1 MKKRQILLRVF
12 FFLLIITAIRLGWMA
27 LFQGPEERPLSHGQL
42 DLREQPLSANRLLNL
57 DGEWLFYPNK
67 LLHGPEAAASPTS
80 GEFLAVPGNWRTQ
93 KQMGDGGDA
102 RGYGS
107 YRLRVLIDP
116 ALRQTYGIQLS
127 NVYAASE
134 VYVNGKLIAHAGQV
148 AADKSRYSPRNV
160 PYRATF
166 HPQQEE
172 VDIVIQ
178 VANFTYP
185 TKGGIIKSVKFGTA
199 EALER
204 SHWTNVMIQWT
215 VIVLLFLHAI
225 FAFILFFIGD
235 RQRVLIYFA
244 VLILL
249 TVFMSL
255 LDDERLLLLWLP
267 ALSEWRSRLVLLA
280 LQGSALSL
288 LFFIDRLLPQYALTQ
303 ATKGFTVLNA
313 LALPLILFA
322 PLEIVTSGPGVLI
335 NTFLNFGPFLVC
347 WMVTLRAA
355 SAGED
360 DTVYLLLSATSVS
373 ANMIWAMF
381 KSMVWLN
388 LNFYPIDLVITFLAF
403 VTFWFKRHFRMA
415 AKTEVLAT
423 RLQLA
428 DKRKD
433 EFLAITSHELRNPLH
448 AMLNIAQTIKR
459 HDSVMPK
466 RDAERIELLLNIGRR
481 MSFLLNDLLDLK
493 RLKEGVRLNPERV
506 LLQAAAA
513 GVMDMLAHTVEGKPV
528 RIIQAIP
535 ADFPPVYADENRVV
549 QIFFNLIHNA
559 AKFTPE
565 GSITIKAVAEPP
577 FIRVYVEDTG
587 IGIDAESLASIF
599 EPYKQSESAQTI
611 SSGGFGLGLSI
622 CKQLVELQGGEI
634 QVQSTLGQGSV
645 FSFTLY
651 SYAPVEE
658 AQLGLRPAAILQSD
672 TDDDELAYASLP
684 ERTSA
689 SEAREPG
696 MESPEESA
704 SHSEDRIHV
713 LIVDDDPINLNIIC
727 DILQDDASSATR
739 ATSGEQALRLLQ
751 TREWDLVVADVMMPQ
766 MSGYELTRAIRERF
780 TVSELPV
787 LLLTARTRTE
797 DIMAGFHAGANDY
810 VAKPVDAFE
819 LQTRVKALAGLK
831 RAVRKQLQ
839 TEMAC
844 LQAQI
849 EPHFLFN
856 TLNSISALGEI
867 DVARMTVLIDTFG
880 HYLQSS
886 FSFHNLNR
894 LVPLDQE
901 LDIVRSYLYIE
912 QERFGDR
919 LTVQWALDEG
929 ATPFLPPLT
938 IQPLVENAVRHGILS
953 SQKGGY
959 VQIRVQKVPDGYE
972 IAVADNGIGIDEE
985 TLQQLLLDQKRQGG
999 IGLRNT
1005 DRRLKQI
1012 YGQGLHIASRHGQG
1026 TTVSFVIPSLSAAR
1040 PNPL

>member
-1 MKKRQILLRVF
+1 MKKRQILLRVLL
-12 FFLLIITAIRLGWMA
+12 FLLIITAIRLGWMA
-27 LFQGPEERPLSHGQL
+27 LFQGPEQRPLSQGLL
-42 DLREQPLSANRLLNL
+42 DLRDQPLSQNRLLNL

-67 LLHGPEAAASPTS
+67 LLLGPEAVSSPAS

-93 KQMGDGGDA
+93 NQIASSDA
-102 RGYGS
+102 RGFGS
-107 YRLRVLIDP
+107 YRLRVLVDP
-116 ALRQTYGIQLS
+116 TLHQTYAIQVN

-134 VYVNGKLIAHAGQV
+134 VYINGKLIAHAGQV
-148 AADKSRYSPRNV
+148 AADQSHYSPRNV
-160 PYRATF
+160 PYRAVF
-166 HPQQEE
+166 HPDKQEI
-172 VDIVIQ
+172 DIVIQ

-185 TKGGIIKSVKFGTA
+185 TKGGIIKSIKFGTVA
-199 EALER
+199 ALER
-204 SHWTNVMIQWT
+204 MHWTNIMVQWT
-215 VIVLLFLHAI
+215 VIVVLLLHAV

-255 LDDERLLLLWLP
+255 LDDERLLLLWMP
-267 ALSEWRSRLVLLA
+267 SLSEWRSRLVLLA

-288 LFFIDRLLPQYALTQ
+288 LLFIDRLLPRYAFTQ
-303 ATKGFTVLNA
+303 LSKVFAVLNV
-313 LALPLILFA
+313 LVLPVILFA
-322 PLEIVTSGPGVLI
+322 PLDLITSGPAMLV

-360 DTVYLLLSATSVS
+360 DTVYLLLSATSLS
-373 ANMIWAMF
+373 ANMIWSLL

-388 LNFYPIDLVITFLAF
+388 LNFYPIDMIITFLAF

-415 AKTEVLAT
+415 AKTELLAT

-448 AMLNIAQTIKR
+448 AMLNIAQTVKR
-459 HDSVMPK
+459 SEDVMPK
-466 RDAERIELLLNIGRR
+466 KDAERIELLLNIGRR

-506 LLQAAAA
+506 VLQAAAE

-528 RIIQAIP
+528 QMIQAIP

-549 QIFFNLIHNA
+549 QILFNLLHNA

-565 GSITIKAVAEPP
+565 GSITIKAVLEPP
-577 FIRVYVEDTG
+577 FIRVLVEDTG
-587 IGIDAESLASIF
+587 IGIDDESLASIF

-611 SSGGFGLGLSI
+611 SRGGFGLGLSI

-658 AQLGLRPAAILQSD
+658 AQLGLKPAVIREAETDLDESTYANLTKFLPLVEQTDQPETETEWESELRPH
-672 TDDDELAYASLP
+672 
-684 ERTSA
+684 
-689 SEAREPG
+689 
-696 MESPEESA
+696 EE
-704 SHSEDRIHV
+704 DLIHV
-713 LIVDDDPINLNIIC
+713 LIVDDDPINLTIIR
-727 DILQDDASSATR
+727 DILQDDTSSTML
-739 ATSGEQALRLLQ
+739 ATSGAQALTLLQ
-751 TREWDLVVADVMMPQ
+751 AREWDLVVADVMMPL

-819 LQTRVKALAGLK
+819 LRTRVKALAGLK

-912 QERFGDR
+912 QERFGER
-919 LTVQWALDEG
+919 LTVEWALDEA

-938 IQPLVENAVRHGILS
+938 IQPLVENAVRHGILTLP
-953 SQKGGY
+953 QGGY
-959 VQIRVQKVPDGYE
+959 VRIGVHQIPNGYE
-972 IAVADNGIGIDEE
+972 IAVSDNGIGMDVE
-985 TLQQLLLDQKRQGG
+985 TAEQLLSDQKRQGG

-1012 YGQGLHIASRHGQG
+1012 YGQGLRIVSEPDQG
-1026 TTVSFVIPSLSAAR
+1026 TTVSFVIPLFTDG
-1040 PNPL
+1040 

>member
-1 MKKRQILLRVF
+1 MKKRQILLRVLL
-12 FFLLIITAIRLGWMA
+12 FLLLITAIRMCWLSI
-27 LFQGPEERPLSHGQL
+27 FQGPEQRPLSQGLL
-42 DLREQPLSANRLLNL
+42 DLRDQPLPDNRLLNL
-57 DGEWLFYPNK
+57 DGKWLFYPNK
-67 LLHGPEAAASPTS
+67 LLHGPEAASSPAS
-80 GEFLAVPGNWRTQ
+80 GEFLVVPGNWRTQ
-93 KQMGDGGDA
+93 NQKGARDA

-107 YRLRVLIDP
+107 YRLRVLVDT
-116 ALRQTYGIQLS
+116 ALSQTYGIQLS

-134 VYVNGKLIAHAGQV
+134 VYVNGRLIAQAGQV
-148 AADKSRYSPRNV
+148 ATDKSRYSPRNV

-166 HPQQEE
+166 HPQKEE

-185 TKGGIIKSVKFGTA
+185 TKGGIIKSIKFGTA
-199 EALER
+199 AALER
-204 SHWTNVMIQWT
+204 SHWTNVMVQWT
-215 VIVLLFLHAI
+215 VIVLLLLHAV
-225 FAFILFFIGD
+225 FAFILYFIGD

-267 ALSEWRSRLVLLA
+267 GISEWRSRLVLLA
-280 LQGSALSL
+280 LQGTALSL
-288 LFFIDRLLPQYALTQ
+288 LFFIDRLLPRYAFAQ
-303 ATKGFTVLNA
+303 ISKGFAVLNG

-322 PLEIVTSGPGVLI
+322 PLAFITSGPALLI

-347 WMVTLRAA
+347 WVITLRAA

-360 DTVYLLLSATSVS
+360 DTVYLLLSATSLS
-373 ANMIWAMF
+373 ANMIWGLL

-415 AKTEVLAT
+415 AKTELLAN

-448 AMLNIAQTIKR
+448 AMLNIAQTVKR
-459 HDSVMPK
+459 NEAVMPK
-466 RDAERIELLLNIGRR
+466 KDAERIELLLNIGRR

-506 LLQAAAA
+506 VLQAAAA

-528 RIIQAIP
+528 QMIQAIP

-549 QIFFNLIHNA
+549 QILFNLLHNA

-565 GSITIKAVAEPP
+565 GSITIKAIPEPP

-587 IGIDAESLASIF
+587 IGIDEESLASIF

-634 QVQSTLGQGSV
+634 QVQSTLGRGSV

-658 AQLGLRPAAILQSD
+658 AQRGLQQTTILKPGTDRDEAAYP
-672 TDDDELAYASLP
+672 DEPTHLTVHDQDRQP
-684 ERTSA
+684 ETESNI
-689 SEAREPG
+689 EP
-696 MESPEESA
+696 ELEL
-704 SHSEDRIHV
+704 HSEDHIHV
-713 LIVDDDPINLNIIC
+713 LIVDDDPINLTIIR
-727 DILQDDASSATR
+727 DILQEDTSSTML
-739 ATSGEQALRLLQ
+739 ATSGAQALTLLQ
-751 TREWDLVVADVMMPQ
+751 VREWDLVVADVMMPQ

-819 LQTRVKALAGLK
+819 LRTRVKALAGLK

-919 LTVQWALDEG
+919 LKVEWMLEEG
-929 ATPFLPPLT
+929 ASPLLPPLT

-953 SQKGGY
+953 LSKGGVVRISAQT
-959 VQIRVQKVPDGYE
+959 VQAGTE
-972 IAVADNGIGIDEE
+972 IAVTDNGIGMDGE
-985 TLQQLLLDQKRQGG
+985 TAAGLLTDQKRQGG

-1012 YGQGLHIASRHGQG
+1012 YGQGLQITCKPGLG
-1026 TTVSFVIPSLSAAR
+1026 TTVSFIVPSTHL
-1040 PNPL
+1040 